1 MPDPIS
7 ALSSFGAFKRIN
19 FETIYANGG
28 SFIGTVGMVGSLTGH
43 TTISACTAV
52 LKYLDVSTKWTQSA
66 QMWVNSHQPLVI
78 VAGITLMTVSIS
90 LLGTNIN
97 VFRCG
102 STTAWGIALLLSTQ
116 TPIGSK
122 GMFVIVSL
130 PVIVF
135 MFLLTLKYRG
145 GAMASYFL
153 TSLFYCLLSLW
164 LSLSG
169 SRSLRRDDTGS
180 LGQ

>member
-7 ALSSFGAFKRIN
+7 ALSSFGAFRRLN
-19 FETIYANGG
+19 FETVYANGG

-78 VAGITLMTVSIS
+78 VAGIALMTVSLS
-90 LLGTNIN
+90 LLRANIN

-116 TPIGSK
+116 TPISPK

-130 PVIVF
+130 PVIIF
-135 MFLLTLKYRG
+135 MILLTLKYRD
-145 GAMASYFL
+145 GAMAGFFL
-153 TSLFYCLLSLW
+153 TSLFYCVLSLW

-169 SRSLRRDDTGS
+169 SRSLHRDDTS
-180 LGQ
+180 ALGQ

>member
-7 ALSSFGAFKRIN
+7 ALASFGAFKRLN

-28 SFIGTVGMVGSLTGH
+28 SFIAIVGVVGSLTGH

-66 QMWVNSHQPLVI
+66 QMWLNSHQPLVI
-78 VAGITLMTVSIS
+78 VAGITLMTVNLS

-116 TPIGSK
+116 TPISPK

-130 PVIVF
+130 PVIIF
-135 MFLLTLKYRG
+135 MILLTLKYRD
-145 GAMASYFL
+145 GAMAGFFL
-153 TSLFYCLLSLW
+153 TSLFYCVLSLW

-169 SRSLRRDDTGS
+169 SRSLHRDDTGA

>member
-28 SFIGTVGMVGSLTGH
+28 SFIGTVGIVGSLTGH

-52 LKYLDVSTKWTQSA
+52 LNHLDVSTKWTQSA
-66 QMWVNSHQPLVI
+66 QMWVNSHQPLVT
-78 VAGITLMTVSIS
+78 VVGIALMTVSLS
-90 LLGTNIN
+90 LLRANIN

-102 STTAWGIALLLSTQ
+102 STTAWGIALLLSIQ
-116 TPIGSK
+116 APIGPK

-130 PVIVF
+130 SVIIF
-135 MFLLTLKYRG
+135 MFLLTWKYRD
-145 GAMASYFL
+145 GAMAGYFL
-153 TSLFYCLLSLW
+153 TSLFYWLLSLW

-169 SRSLRRDDTGS
+169 SRSLRRANTGP

>member
-7 ALSSFGAFKRIN
+7 ALSSFGAFRRLN
-19 FETIYANGG
+19 FETVYANGG

-66 QMWVNSHQPLVI
+66 QMWINSHQPLVI
-78 VAGITLMTVSIS
+78 VAGIALMTVSLS
-90 LLGTNIN
+90 LLRANIN

-116 TPIGSK
+116 APIGPE

-130 PVIVF
+130 SVIIF
-135 MFLLTLKYRG
+135 MFLLTLKYRD
-145 GAMASYFL
+145 GAMAGYFL
-153 TSLFYCLLSLW
+153 TSLLYWLLSLW

-169 SRSLRRDDTGS
+169 SRSLRRDDTVS

>member
-7 ALSSFGAFKRIN
+7 ALSSFGAFRRIN
-19 FETIYANGG
+19 FETVYANAG
-28 SFIGTVGMVGSLTGH
+28 SFIGTVGIVGSLTGH

-52 LKYLDVSTKWTQSA
+52 LKYLNVSTKWTQSA
-66 QMWVNSHQPLVI
+66 QMWANSHQPFVI
-78 VAGITLMTVSIS
+78 VAGILLMTVSLS

-130 PVIVF
+130 SAIIL

-169 SRSLRRDDTGS
+169 SRSLRRDDTGD

>member
-7 ALSSFGAFKRIN
+7 ALASFGAFKRLN

-28 SFIGTVGMVGSLTGH
+28 SFIAIVGVVGSLTGH

-52 LKYLDVSTKWTQSA
+52 LKYLDISTKWTQSA
-66 QMWVNSHQPLVI
+66 QMWLNSHQPLVI
-78 VAGITLMTVSIS
+78 VAGITLMIVCLS

-130 PVIVF
+130 SAIIL

-169 SRSLRRDDTGS
+169 SRSLRRDDTGD

>member
-7 ALSSFGAFKRIN
+7 ALSSFGAFRRIN
-19 FETIYANGG
+19 FETVYANAG
-28 SFIGTVGMVGSLTGH
+28 SFIGTVGIVGSLTGH

-52 LKYLDVSTKWTQSA
+52 QKYLDVSTKWTQSA
-66 QMWVNSHQPLVI
+66 QMWVNSHQPFVI
-78 VAGITLMTVSIS
+78 VAGILLMTVSLS

-116 TPIGSK
+116 APVGPK
-122 GMFVIVSL
+122 GMFAIASLLVIT
-130 PVIVF
+130 F
-135 MFLLTLKYRG
+135 MVLLTLKYRD
-145 GAMASYFL
+145 GAMAGYFL

-169 SRSLRRDDTGS
+169 SRSLRRDDTGD